1 METAWWERAADNQPY
16 FFLSYAHMPRWE
28 QGGGDPDHWVHVLYK
43 DLCENIMHLT
53 DLPAGAPAG
62 FMDRELRSGEGWSEK
77 LAENLATCRVFI
89 PLFSPRYFASEMCG
103 RELFAFNQRLV
114 DARTTGLGAIPAIVP
129 VLWTRVDY
137 SQLPESVGH
146 LHIDNSAFG
155 GAHANEGLYRLIK
168 LNRRRDEYQETVL
181 QLAEHIVRVAQDS
194 PLPPG
199 TPRDYDATPSAF
211 KPRGQGTR
219 RIHLTVAA
227 PTRGT
232 LPEHRD
238 VRPYGERAQDWNP
251 YHSEATRPLSAHA
264 AELIRSLDYRVTV
277 SSLDEADASLGAE
290 REAGVEGTPDGD
302 AGPDQPHLLIVDRW
316 VATAEKHCDELKRL
330 DGHAQS
336 WMNVVVP
343 WNHADI
349 QCHSAEGVELCQ
361 VLEDLMPRLL
371 DRGRRTP
378 WHRAVDGVP
387 TLKEFTDLLPAVVAH
402 AAGQFLRHAHAH
414 PPSGPHVPRPRLLG
428 PAPPADAQGPHEG
441 GEE

>member
-1 METAWWERAADNQPY
+1 METAWWERAADDQPY

-53 DLPAGAPAG
+53 DQPAGAPAG

-77 LAENLATCRVFI
+77 LAENLATCRIFI
-89 PLFSPRYFASEMCG
+89 PLFSPRYFGSEMCG
-103 RELFAFNQRLV
+103 RELFAFNERIV

-129 VLWTRVDY
+129 VLWTHVDY
-137 SQLPESVGH
+137 GQLPESVGH

-155 GAHANEGLYRLIK
+155 GTHANEGLYRLIK

-181 QLAEHIVRVAQDS
+181 QLAEHIVRVARES
-194 PLPPG
+194 PLPPS
-199 TPRDYDATPSAF
+199 TPRDYDSTPSAF
-211 KPRGQGTR
+211 KPRGQGPR

-238 VRPYGERAQDWNP
+238 ARPYGERAQDWNP
-251 YHSEATRPLSAHA
+251 YHSESTRPLAAHA
-264 AELIRSLDYRVTV
+264 AELIRALDYRVTV
-277 SSLDEADASLGAE
+277 SSLDESNASLAPE
-290 REAGVEGTPDGD
+290 REAGVDGTPDGD
-302 AGPDQPHLLIVDRW
+302 AEPDHPHLLLVDRW
-316 VATAEKHCDELKRL
+316 VVTTRKHCDELKRL
-330 DGHAQS
+330 DDHAQS
-336 WMNVVVP
+336 WMSAVVP
-343 WNHADI
+343 WNHADV
-349 QCHSAEGVELCQ
+349 QCHSAEGLELCRL
-361 VLEDLMPRLL
+361 LEDLLPRLL
-371 DRGRRTP
+371 DRGRHTP

-387 TLKEFTDLLPAVVAH
+387 TLKEFTDVLPAVVAH
-402 AAGQFLRHAHAH
+402 AAGQFLKHAQAH

-428 PAPPADAQGPHEG
+428 PVPRTTAPDPYEG